1 MSGIESH
8 GLQGSTE
15 NSWNDLHG
23 CFRGFP
29 ARAISDCKMRQG
41 IRARFRDR
49 TDAGRAERGRRCGLS
64 DPMIRAAYCGA
75 QWNGPAQG
83 MVDPVK
89 EVSAAEKRIEIGIS
103 TRQRETTELL
113 GGDFESNVAQL
124 AREKQIMQ
132 AAGLSSGKASSGG
145 ADAGKENLKESEEE
159 TDAEGTESDGDAA
172 GEDGG
177 ESEE

>member
-49 TDAGRAERGRRCGLS
+49 TDADGKERGRRRGLS
-64 DPMIRAAYCGA
+64 DADLFCPQAY
-75 QWNGPAQG
+75 GP
-83 MVDPVK
+83 
-89 EVSAAEKRIEIGIS
+89 
-103 TRQRETTELL
+103 
-113 GGDFESNVAQL
+113 
-124 AREKQIMQ
+124 
-132 AAGLSSGKASSGG
+132 
-145 ADAGKENLKESEEE
+145 
-159 TDAEGTESDGDAA
+159 
-172 GEDGG
+172 
-177 ESEE
+177 

>member
-49 TDAGRAERGRRCGLS
+49 ADAGRAERGRRRGLS
-64 DPMIRAAYCGA
+64 DADVFCPQAYGPRVLAA
-75 QWNGPAQG
+75 
-83 MVDPVK
+83 
-89 EVSAAEKRIEIGIS
+89 
-103 TRQRETTELL
+103 
-113 GGDFESNVAQL
+113 
-124 AREKQIMQ
+124 
-132 AAGLSSGKASSGG
+132 
-145 ADAGKENLKESEEE
+145 
-159 TDAEGTESDGDAA
+159 DGFFRFRL
-172 GEDGG
+172 
-177 ESEE
+177 